1 MGSIFGK
8 PIIKDI
14 EIPEI
19 EEIIPEKTLV
29 PQIFSYLEKSDEDHH
44 FFIRE

>member
-19 EEIIPEKTLV
+19 KEEVPENIPA
-29 PQIFSYLEKSDEDHH
+29 PRIFSYLETSEEDHH
-44 FFIRE
+44 FLIRE